1 MEALVPPRGVT
12 TLCLRVNSPTL
23 ASSFGD
29 VRLRPYQVQAIE
41 NLEAHTRQGT
51 RRVLIT
57 APTGAGK
64 STIAGGVILS
74 AVAADKRALFIA
86 HRRELILQMYRRLL
100 DMGLTAQDVGVLM
113 ASDPRRRP
121 HARVQVASIDTLRQR
136 QLPAAD
142 LIFVD
147 ECHRAMAAT
156 YRRIAAA
163 YPQAVHVGLTATPYR
178 ADGQGLR
185 DAYDV
190 IVPVATPRQLIDEGY
205 LVEPRVFTVPQA
217 SLPDLSRVRVR
228 GGDYDEQALEAAV
241 NRASL
246 IGNIVQHWRTHAEGV
261 RTVVFAVSIAHSR
274 HIVDCFRQ
282 AGVAAEHLD
291 GGTPATE
298 RDAILARLERGETM
312 VVGSV
317 MTLCE
322 GWDQPSVKC
331 AILARPTKSTGL
343 YLQQAGRILRPWGG
357 LRAIL
362 LDHAGCVLEHG
373 LPQEERP
380 FSLDGIHK
388 DDKKKPP
395 RKPRECPSCHAIV
408 PLRVL
413 HCPECEKPMPA
424 ALEMP
429 DEAAGE
435 LVEAEPEHPHRA
447 AWDELCATAAEKN
460 YRRGW
465 VFHAYKQRFGCKPPK
480 QFVVPPLPS
489 DQDAALFD
497 LLRSSARAGAQIS
510 WAQLDQVYSR
520 KDP

>member
-1 MEALVPPRGVT
+1 VSPRREVG
-12 TLCLRVNSPTL
+12 RFASFVNP
-23 ASSFGD
+23 SSISSRFGE
-29 VRLRPYQVQAIE
+29 VSLRPYQVQAID
-41 NLEAHTRQGT
+41 NLQAHTRQGT

-74 AVAADKRALFIA
+74 AFAEGQRALFIA

-100 DMGLTAQDVGVLM
+100 DMGLPAQDVGILM
-113 ASDPRRRP
+113 ASDPRRKP
-121 HARVQVASIDTLRQR
+121 QARVQVASIDTLRQR
-136 QLPAAD
+136 QLPPAD
-142 LIFVD
+142 LVFVD

-190 IVPVATPRQLIDEGY
+190 IVPVATPRQLIAEGY
-205 LVEPRVFTVPQA
+205 LVEPRVFTVPPA
-217 SLPDLSRVRVR
+217 SLPDLSGVRVR
-228 GGDYDEQALEAAV
+228 GGDYDEQALEEAV

-246 IGNIVQHWRTHAEGV
+246 VGSLVQHWMAHAQGI

-274 HIVDCFRQ
+274 HIVDCFLK
-282 AGVAAEHLD
+282 AGIPSEHLD
-291 GGTPATE
+291 GGTPTAE
-298 RDAILARLERGETM
+298 RDAILGRLERGETM

-343 YLQQAGRILRPWGG
+343 YLQQAGRILRPWNG

-373 LPQEERP
+373 LPQDERP
-380 FSLDGIHK
+380 FSLDGAGKI
-388 DDKKKPP
+388 DKKDLPK
-395 RKPRECPSCHAIV
+395 KPRVCPSCQAVV

-413 HCPECEKPMPA
+413 CCPECKKPMPVV
-424 ALEMP
+424 LEMP
-429 DEAAGE
+429 EETAGE
-435 LVEAEPEHPHRA
+435 LVEAAPEHPHRA
-447 AWDELCATAAEKN
+447 VWDELCATAAAKN

-465 VFHAYKQRFGCKPPK
+465 VYHAYKARFGCKPPK

-497 LLRSSARAGAQIS
+497 LLRSSARSGGHVS
-510 WAQLDQVYSR
+510 WAEIDKVYGR
-520 KDP
+520 KSP